1 MSDNKKESEELQ
13 TTNSSNKKSIRFV
26 QEQYEQDDQI
36 PSGNLQKSVNTSRAV
51 SDSTREG
58 EEREEDIDDIV
69 DENQSKFKHIKSIDV
84 ILPHCEDKLTETV
97 SPSKKVEKSLNA
109 SSLQSENQDDN
120 LSVHFGGLEILD
132 ENEGELPK
140 FEYEP
145 DDVPM
150 KSILKNDLN
159 RSRNISFDVR
169 MLKDIEG
176 KIISHDN
183 LSMNPDDQIDNDLR
197 NSILKNCQFNEDSI
211 SQGRSQGS
219 GIMNKSIDSN
229 EDEDDY
235 FQDEN
240 QNEHKIEFRNRLDS
254 EVRFKL
260 IPTVQEASEKPID
273 TSIAKRNSLLFPAY
287 SILKN
292 SPLVQ
297 PSEFKSLKQIEK
309 VANHSHRNSTDQN
322 ALKINQ
328 ENESGEESED
338 SQGKEESDVR
348 FVGDIVLQDESAYK
362 FKYNP
367 EENPKKPII
376 KRGSCI
382 THAMT
387 PTASISSQFA
397 SIGFSN
403 VRNEENKKK
412 RMSYDFLNL
421 KNVDGKVIK
430 HWQQK
435 VIEDTTL
442 TEDQNRDIKFGGI
455 EILETDKLGDQAH
468 IASKA
473 IKPQK
478 PILKTYRGRS
488 CSLDFKKPIKNID
501 GVYIRKT
508 QNQEDN
514 ENEEDEKVVH
524 FGEVQQAEENNANSN
539 NPGNNLIAQNQ
550 VKQISINLNLIRQ
563 YNSQT
568 EEQQKKNEDQGKK
581 SILKRSSS
589 VQMRKPPTFNTSN
602 DNTPTTKKKSNFSN
616 RKIEIKENLGFD
628 IPTSEIFTANWTS
641 IRNDYIES
649 ALKFLVRIDTKNLPQ
664 IFQHGM
670 QPQIFSQIIEVLHER
685 TENDAF
691 VKSYIENLYKI
702 KNFQSLLY
710 INKYQQDTIQE
721 ILDSLEQNHSID
733 EDTYNQLCSIYILK
747 QSD

>member
-1 MSDNKKESEELQ
+1 MSVNKKESEEQ
-13 TTNSSNKKSIRFV
+13 QNTNSQNKKSIRFL

-36 PSGNLQKSVNTSRAV
+36 PSANLQKSVNTSRAV

-69 DENQSKFKHIKSIDV
+69 SENQSKFKNIKSIDV
-84 ILPHCEDKLTETV
+84 ILPACEDKLTETV
-97 SPSKKVEKSLNA
+97 SPSKKAEKSLNA

-132 ENEGELPK
+132 DNESELPK

-145 DDVPM
+145 DDIPM

-219 GIMNKSIDSN
+219 GIMNKSMDSN
-229 EDEDDY
+229 EDDDDY

-240 QNEHKIEFRNRLDS
+240 QSEHKIEFRNRLDS

-260 IPTVQEASEKPID
+260 VPTVQEASEKPID
-273 TSIAKRNSLLFPAY
+273 TNIAKRNSLLFPAY

-309 VANHSHRNSTDQN
+309 IANHSHRSSTDQN

-338 SQGKEESDVR
+338 SQEKEESDVR

-387 PTASISSQFA
+387 PKASVSSQFA

-403 VRNEENKKK
+403 VRNEEYKKK

-430 HWQQK
+430 HWQK

-508 QNQEDN
+508 QNQEGD

-524 FGEVQQAEENNANSN
+524 FGEVLQAEENITNTN
-539 NPGNNLIAQNQ
+539 NNGGNFIAQNQ
-550 VKQISINLNLIRQ
+550 AKQISINLNLIRQ

-568 EEQQKKNEDQGKK
+568 EEQQKQNEEQGKK

-589 VQMRKPPTFNTSN
+589 VQMRKPPTFNTSS

-649 ALKFLVRIDTKNLPQ
+649 ALKFLVRIDTKNLSL

-691 VKSYIENLYKI
+691 IKSYIENLHKI

-710 INKYQQDTIQE
+710 INKYQQDIIQE

-733 EDTYNQLCSIYILK
+733 EDTYKQLCSIYILK